1 MTWEVKKLGE
11 ITTKIG
17 SGATP
22 RGGQK
27 SYKTEGISLIRS
39 MNVHDRYFKEK
50 NLAFIDDEQ
59 ANDLSNVTLQANDVL
74 LNITGAS
81 IARCCIVPD
90 KYLPARVNQHVSII
104 RPNPEIMDSSFLNLL
119 LTSKYYKDQLLFT
132 GEQGSTRQ
140 AITKVQLQDFIIH
153 YPPLTEQK
161 RIVAILDEAFE
172 SIARAKESAEKN
184 LKNAIEIFESYL
196 QSVFENKG
204 EGWEAYNL
212 EDHIKLIDYRW
223 RTPVKTESVVRL
235 ITAKN
240 VKLGYLQLEPQEF
253 IDENNYDSW
262 MTRGIPNFGDVIF
275 TTEAPLANVAQMNTT
290 EKLAFAQRIIVMQPQ
305 TDKIDQTFL
314 KYMLVSKPIRTKILE
329 KGTGATVQGI
339 KSKLLK
345 KIKIYVPKT
354 ITEQK
359 RIVTKLN
366 ALSAETKKLEAIY
379 TQKLADLEELK
390 KSILQKAFNGELT
403 EVSI

>member
-1 MTWEVKKLGE
+1 MTWEVKRLGE

-275 TTEAPLANVAQMNTT
+275 TTEAPLANVAQINTT

-359 RIVTKLN
+359 RIVTKLD

>member
-1 MTWEVKKLGE
+1 
-11 ITTKIG
+11 
-17 SGATP
+17 
-22 RGGQK
+22 
-27 SYKTEGISLIRS
+27 
-39 MNVHDRYFKEK
+39 
-50 NLAFIDDEQ
+50 
-59 ANDLSNVTLQANDVL
+59 
-74 LNITGAS
+74 
-81 IARCCIVPD
+81 
-90 KYLPARVNQHVSII
+90 
-104 RPNPEIMDSSFLNLL
+104 
-119 LTSKYYKDQLLFT
+119 
-132 GEQGSTRQ
+132 
-140 AITKVQLQDFIIH
+140 
-153 YPPLTEQK
+153 
-161 RIVAILDEAFE
+161 
-172 SIARAKESAEKN
+172 
-184 LKNAIEIFESYL
+184 
-196 QSVFENKG
+196 
-204 EGWEAYNL
+204 
-212 EDHIKLIDYRW
+212 
-223 RTPVKTESVVRL
+223 
-235 ITAKN
+235 
-240 VKLGYLQLEPQEF
+240 
-253 IDENNYDSW
+253 

-275 TTEAPLANVAQMNTT
+275 TTEAPLANVAQINTT

-359 RIVTKLN
+359 RIVTKLD